1 LVKRILF
8 NEIKEWLSED
18 KIIIIKGA
26 RRTGKTTLL
35 SQIKDYLTDGGERTI
50 YISVDQELSNPIFFD
65 PKYFIRYLKDQYG
78 VNEQRRTY
86 ILLDEFQYIKGA
98 GLFLKVVYDM
108 AHKYLTIIATGSSSL
123 EISKNRE
130 FLTGRKVEFIL
141 NRFSFVESLWGIS
154 EYKYNY
160 SWKLSKDIKDL
171 REFYALYRDDLET
184 HFLDYVNWGGYPE
197 VCLQANLKKR
207 EILLKKIIRTY
218 IQKDIVDFLKVGNI
232 SAFNNLI
239 SLLSHQVGNLLNKVE
254 VCNTLGIHF
263 KTLENYLDILKRT
276 FIFSFL
282 KPFYTNIRK
291 ELSKMPKVY
300 AEDMGV
306 IRYCTGRS
314 FTDFKII
321 EGSVVENFV
330 YNHLFLTFSED
341 NIYFYRTISKS
352 EIDFILKYKD
362 RLIPIEVK
370 FQKNTNVPVSI
381 RNFNK
386 NYADKIDYNIIV
398 TLNKMDFQ
406 SNTYFIP
413 VVLLPFV
420 RFDNNFIYFA
430 KNIINEV

>member
-1 LVKRILF
+1 MVKRILF

-35 SQIKDYLTDGGERTI
+35 GQIKDYLTNSGERTI
-50 YISVDQELSNPIFFD
+50 YISVDQELSNPIFSD

-78 VNEQRRTY
+78 VDEHRRTY
-86 ILLDEFQYIKGA
+86 ILLDEFQYVKDA
-98 GLFLKVVYDM
+98 GLFLKVVYDI
-108 AHKYLTIIATGSSSL
+108 AHKYLPIIATGSSSL

-154 EYKYNY
+154 EYKYDY
-160 SWKLSKDIKDL
+160 SWKLSRDIEDL
-171 REFYALYRDDLET
+171 REFYALYKDNLET
-184 HFLDYVNWGGYPE
+184 HFLDYANWGGYPE
-197 VCLQANLKKR
+197 VCLQRNLKKR
-207 EILLKKIIRTY
+207 EVLLKEIIRTY
-218 IQKDIVDFLKVGNI
+218 IQKDIVDFLNVANI

-239 SLLSHQVGNLLNKVE
+239 SLLSHQVGNLLNKME
-254 VCNTLGIHF
+254 VCNTLDIHF
-263 KTLENYLDILKRT
+263 KTLENYLDILKGT

-291 ELSKMPKVY
+291 ELSKMPKIY

-330 YNHLFLTFSED
+330 YNHLFLTFPED

-352 EIDFILKYKD
+352 EIDFIVKD
-362 RLIPIEVK
+362 KNRLVPIEVK
-370 FQKNTNVPVSI
+370 FQKNANIPVSI

-386 NYADKIDYNIIV
+386 NYADRIDYNIIV
-398 TLNKMDFQ
+398 TLNKLGFQ
-406 SNTYFIP
+406 NNTYFIP

-420 RFDNNFIYFA
+420 EMR
-430 KNIINEV
+430 NEL

>member
-50 YISVDQELSNPIFFD
+50 YISVDQELSNPIFSD
-65 PKYFIRYLKDQYG
+65 PKYFIRYLKDQYS

-98 GLFLKVVYDM
+98 GLFLKVLYDM
-108 AHKYLTIIATGSSSL
+108 AHKHLTIIATGSSSL

-154 EYKYNY
+154 EYKYSY
-160 SWKLSKDIKDL
+160 SSKLSKDIEDL
-171 REFYALYRDDLET
+171 REFYALYKDDLGT

-207 EILLKKIIRTY
+207 EILLKEIIRTY
-218 IQKDIVDFLKVGNI
+218 IQKDIVDFLKVENI

-263 KTLENYLDILKRT
+263 KTLENYLDILRGT
-276 FIFSFL
+276 FIFSFV

-291 ELSKMPKVY
+291 ELSKMPKIY

-314 FTDFKII
+314 FTDSKII
-321 EGSVVENFV
+321 EGSAVENFV

-352 EIDFILKYKD
+352 EIDFIVKYKD
-362 RLIPIEVK
+362 RLVPIEVR
-370 FQKNTNVPVSI
+370 FQKNANIPVSI

-386 NYADKIDYNIIV
+386 NYADRIDYNIIV

-406 SNTYFIP
+406 NNTYFIP

-420 RFDNNFIYFA
+420 RFD
-430 KNIINEV
+430 K

>member
-1 LVKRILF
+1 MVKRILF

-35 SQIKDYLTDGGERTI
+35 SQIKDYLTHSGEKII
-50 YISVDQELSNPIFFD
+50 YISVDQELGNPIFSN
-65 PKYFIRYLKDQYG
+65 PKYFIRYLKEQYG
-78 VNEQRRTY
+78 VDEQKRTY
-86 ILLDEFQYIKGA
+86 ILLDEFQYIKKA

-108 AHKYLTIIATGSSSL
+108 AHKYLTIIVTGSSSL

-141 NRFSFVESLWGIS
+141 NRFSFVESLWGTS

-160 SWKLSKDIKDL
+160 FWKLSRDMENL
-171 REFYALYRDDLET
+171 REFYALYKDDLER
-184 HFLDYVNWGGYPE
+184 HFLNYVNWGGYPE
-197 VCLQANLKKR
+197 VCLQRNLKKK
-207 EILLKKIIRTY
+207 EVLLKEIIRTY
-218 IQKDIVDFLKVGNI
+218 VQKDIVDFLHVENI

-254 VCNTLGIHF
+254 VCNTIGIHF
-263 KTLENYLDILKRT
+263 KTLGSYLDILKGT

-291 ELSKMPKVY
+291 ELSKMPKIY

-306 IRYCTGRS
+306 IRYSTGRS

-330 YNHLFLTFSED
+330 YNHLSLTFSED
-341 NIYFYRTISKS
+341 SIYFYRTISKS
-352 EIDFILKYKD
+352 EIDFMVKDKD

-370 FQKNTNVPVSI
+370 FQKKANIPISI

-386 NYADKIDYNIIV
+386 NYADRINCNIVI
-398 TLNKMDFQ
+398 TLNKLGLQ
-406 SNTYFIP
+406 NNTYFIP
-413 VVLLPFV
+413 VVLLPFL
-420 RFDNNFIYFA
+420 RFD
-430 KNIINEV
+430 K

>member
-1 LVKRILF
+1 MVKRILF

-35 SQIKDYLTDGGERTI
+35 SQIKDYLTDGSQRTI
-50 YISVDQELSNPIFFD
+50 YISVDQELGNPIFSD

-78 VNEQRRTY
+78 VDEQGKTY
-86 ILLDEFQYIKGA
+86 ILLDEFQYAKDA
-98 GLFLKVVYDM
+98 GLFLKVVYDI

-141 NRFSFVESLWGIS
+141 NRFSFVEFLWGTS
-154 EYKYNY
+154 EYKYDY
-160 SWKLSKDIKDL
+160 SWRLSRDIEDL
-171 REFYALYRDDLET
+171 SEFYALYKDDLKI

-197 VCLQANLKKR
+197 VCLQGNLKKR
-207 EILLKKIIRTY
+207 EILLKEIIRTY
-218 IQKDIVDFLKVGNI
+218 IQKDIVDFLNVGNI

-239 SLLSHQVGNLLNKVE
+239 SVLSHQVGNLLNKME
-254 VCNTLGIHF
+254 VCNILGIHF
-263 KTLENYLDILKRT
+263 KTLENYLDILKGT

-291 ELSKMPKVY
+291 ELSKMPKIY

-314 FTDFKII
+314 FTDSKII
-321 EGSVVENFV
+321 EGSAVENFV

-352 EIDFILKYKD
+352 EIDFIVKYKD
-362 RLIPIEVK
+362 RLVPIEVR
-370 FQKNTNVPVSI
+370 FQKNANIPVSI

-386 NYADKIDYNIIV
+386 NYADRIDYNIIV

-406 SNTYFIP
+406 NNTYFIP

-420 RFDNNFIYFA
+420 RFD
-430 KNIINEV
+430 K

>member
-1 LVKRILF
+1 LVKRVLF
-8 NEIKEWLSED
+8 NEIKDWLLED

-35 SQIKDYLTDGGERTI
+35 TQIKDYLTAGGEKVV
-50 YISVDQELSNPIFFD
+50 YLSVDQEWGNPIFSA
-65 PKYFIRYLKDQYG
+65 PKYFIRYLKNQYG
-78 VNEQRRTY
+78 VDEQRKTY
-86 ILLDEFQYIKGA
+86 ILLDEFQYAKEA
-98 GLFLKVVYDM
+98 GLFLKVIYDI

-130 FLTGRKVEFIL
+130 FLTGRKVEFVL
-141 NRFSFVESLWGIS
+141 NRFSFVEFLWGTS

-160 SWKLSKDIKDL
+160 SWKLSKDIEDL
-171 REFYALYRDDLET
+171 REFHTLYRDDLKI

-197 VCLQANLKKR
+197 ICLQGNLEKR
-207 EILLKKIIRTY
+207 EVLLKEIVRTY
-218 IQKDIVDFLKVGNI
+218 IEKDIVDFLNVGNV

-263 KTLENYLDILKRT
+263 KTLENYLSILKGT

-300 AEDMGV
+300 AEDIGV
-306 IRYCTGRS
+306 IRHCTGRS
-314 FTDFKII
+314 FMDFKII

-330 YNHLFLTFSED
+330 YNQLSSIFLEE

-352 EIDFILKYKD
+352 EIDFIVKD
-362 RLIPIEVK
+362 KNRLLPMEVK
-370 FQKNTNVPVSI
+370 FQRNANIPVSI
-381 RNFNK
+381 KNFNK
-386 NYADKIDYNIIV
+386 NYSDRVDYNIVV
-398 TLNKMDFQ
+398 TLDKLDFQ
-406 SNTYFIP
+406 NNTYFIP
-413 VVLLPFV
+413 VILLPFV
-420 RFDNNFIYFA
+420 KFD
-430 KNIINEV
+430 K

>member
-1 LVKRILF
+1 MVKRILF
-8 NEIKEWLSED
+8 NEIKEWFAED

-35 SQIKDYLTDGGERTI
+35 GQIKDYLTDSGKRTI
-50 YISVDQELSNPIFFD
+50 YISVDQELSNPIFSN

-78 VNEQRRTY
+78 VDEHRKTY
-86 ILLDEFQYIKGA
+86 ILLDEFQYVKEA
-98 GLFLKVVYDM
+98 GLFLKVVYDI

-123 EISKNRE
+123 KISKSRE

-160 SWKLSKDIKDL
+160 SWKLSRDIEDL
-171 REFYALYRDDLET
+171 REFYALYKDDLET

-197 VCLQANLKKR
+197 VCLQRNFKKR
-207 EILLKKIIRTY
+207 EVLLKEIIRTY
-218 IQKDIVDFLKVGNI
+218 IQKDIVDFLNVGNI

-239 SLLSHQVGNLLNKVE
+239 SLLSHQVGNLLNKME

-263 KTLENYLDILKRT
+263 KTLENYLDILKGT

-291 ELSKMPKVY
+291 ELSKMPKIY

-306 IRYCTGRS
+306 IRHSTGRS

-321 EGSVVENFV
+321 EGNVVENFV
-330 YNHLFLTFSED
+330 YNQLFLTFSED

-352 EIDFILKYKD
+352 EIDFMVKD
-362 RLIPIEVK
+362 KGRLIPIEVK
-370 FQKNTNVPVSI
+370 FQKNANIPVSI

-398 TLNKMDFQ
+398 TLDKLDFQ
-406 SNTYFIP
+406 NNTYFIP
-413 VVLLPFV
+413 VALLPFV
-420 RFDNNFIYFA
+420 RFD
-430 KNIINEV
+430 K